1 MKSRIFWLEV
11 RASGKTG
18 FKVRLCVNKRRRIWP
33 NRATLDLGYYP
44 TIEAALV
51 FAGSSSKELGGLP
64 VALIDM
70 EGRDMVS
77 HMPFNEEDFLM
88 REDGIQK

>member
-1 MKSRIFWLEV
+1 MKSRIFWIEV

-33 NRATLDLGYYP
+33 NKATLDLGYYP

-51 FAGSSSKELGGLP
+51 FAGSCSKELGGLA
-64 VALIDM
+64 VGLIDM
-70 EGRDMVS
+70 DGNDMVS
-77 HMPFNEEDFLM
+77 HLPFDENELV
-88 REDGIQK
+88 REDNNGV

>member
-1 MKSRIFWLEV
+1 MKSRIFWIEV

-51 FAGSSSKELGGLP
+51 FAGSASKELGGLA
-64 VALIDM
+64 VGLIDRD
-70 EGRDMVS
+70 GNDMVS
-77 HMPFNEEDFLM
+77 HLPFSEENLV
-88 REDGIQK
+88 REDNGV